1 MATPT
6 RKRSPKA
13 DKATPSTPNTA
24 SPEPA
29 RQHGAA
35 QDETYTTERLAALIA
50 SGEAQPGWSKTVWV
64 HYSDLKPWA
73 VNPRLHTGDQPAEIA
88 EMIRTVGFVNPVVIW
103 VSKGELRAGHGRLA
117 AMRLLCETGY
127 RAKTIKGKKLHR
139 IADPGFT
146 PPGAPGPGMVR
157 ALLIEFESEAH
168 ANAYAITDDKLSAK
182 ATVDPQLER
191 LVKRGLLADKAFEAS
206 VHVAGIEAADLD
218 MLKELLDSDAEAE
231 IGFAS
236 ADDYDVLSTM
246 MGDGEGQGRAAAA
259 QRDEEQSTPAAP
271 EGERHRAELALT
283 GADAAPTD
291 SGANPSGT
299 AGPALRATKA
309 PEPAAPPQPVLVDLV
324 IPMTPSQRSEVERTL
339 RRVREEEGLDGNAAA
354 LLCVMRAH
362 FDESGLDD
370 LPEDEE

>member
-1 MATPT
+1 MAPST
-6 RKRSPKA
+6 RTRQPKA
-13 DKATPSTPNTA
+13 DKAAPSTPSAAHT
-24 SPEPA
+24 PA

-35 QDETYTTERLAALIA
+35 QDEVYTSERLAALMT
-50 SGEAQPGWSKTVWV
+50 SGEAQPGWSRTVWV

-88 EMIRTVGFVNPVVIW
+88 EMIRAVGFVDPVVIW

-127 RAKTIKGKKLHR
+127 RAKTVKGKKIQRL
-139 IADPGFT
+139 ADPGFT

-168 ANAYAITDDKLSAK
+168 ANAYAIAADKLSAK
-182 ATVDPQLER
+182 ATVDAGLER

-218 MLKELLDSDAEAE
+218 MLKELADAEAE
-231 IGFAS
+231 ISFAG

-246 MGDGEGQGRAAAA
+246 MGDDEGQGRAASKQADEAQNAA
-259 QRDEEQSTPAAP
+259 DTPQS
-271 EGERHRAELALT
+271 ERPRAELELT
-283 GADAAPTD
+283 SPGASQAQGAAE
-291 SGANPSGT
+291 AT
-299 AGPALRATKA
+299 APAQRLTKT

-324 IPMTPSQRSEVERTL
+324 IPMTPSQRTEVERTL
-339 RRVREEEGLDGNAAA
+339 RRVREEEGLEGNAAA

-362 FDESGLDD
+362 FDEADLDE

>member
-1 MATPT
+1 MATLT

-13 DKATPSTPNTA
+13 DKATPS
-24 SPEPA
+24 SPSGAAPAPA

-35 QDETYTTERLAALIA
+35 QDEVYTTERLAALIA

-64 HYSDLKPWA
+64 HYSDLRPWA

-127 RAKTIKGKKLHR
+127 RVKTLKGKKLHR
-139 IADPGFT
+139 TADPGFT

-168 ANAYAITDDKLSAK
+168 ANAYAITDDKLSTK
-182 ATVDPQLER
+182 ATVDPHLER
-191 LVKRGLLADKAFEAS
+191 LVKRGLLADKAFEDS

-246 MGDGEGQGRAAAA
+246 MGDGEGQGRAADA
-259 QRDEEQSTPAAP
+259 QRDEEEGSPAAP
-271 EGERHRAELALT
+271 ESERPRAVLELT
-283 GADAAPTD
+283 GAETTTAQGSADPAAPA
-291 SGANPSGT
+291 SR
-299 AGPALRATKA
+299 ALKT
-309 PEPAAPPQPVLVDLV
+309 PEPAAPTQPVLVDLV

-339 RRVREEEGLDGNAAA
+339 RRVREEEGLEGNAAA

-370 LPEDEE
+370 LPDEEE

>member
-1 MATPT
+1 MPLST
-6 RKRSPKA
+6 RTRPPKA
-13 DKATPSTPNTA
+13 DKAAPSAPSAAPT
-24 SPEPA
+24 PA
-29 RQHGAA
+29 RQYGAA
-35 QDETYTTERLAALIA
+35 QDEVYTSDRLAALFA
-50 SGEAQPGWSKTVWV
+50 SGEVQPGWSKTVWV
-64 HYSDLKPWA
+64 HYSDLQPWA

-182 ATVDPQLER
+182 ATVDPHLER
-191 LVKRGLLADKAFEAS
+191 LVKRGLLADKAFEDS

-218 MLKELLDSDAEAE
+218 MLKELIDADAEAE

-246 MGDGEGQGRAAAA
+246 MGEGESQGRAANA
-259 QRDEEQSTPAAP
+259 QREEEGSLPAP
-271 EGERHRAELALT
+271 ESECPRAELELT
-283 GADAAPTD
+283 GAETATAQGNADLAAPA
-291 SGANPSGT
+291 S
-299 AGPALRATKA
+299 RAAKT
-309 PEPAAPPQPVLVDLV
+309 PEPAAPPQPMLVDLV

-339 RRVREEEGLDGNAAA
+339 RRVREEEGLEGNAAA

-362 FDESGLDD
+362 FDEADLDD
-370 LPEDEE
+370 LSDEEE

>member
-1 MATPT
+1 MVTST

-13 DKATPSTPNTA
+13 DNAA
-24 SPEPA
+24 SSALSGAAAPTPA

-35 QDETYTTERLAALIA
+35 QDEVYTTERLAALIA

-64 HYSDLKPWA
+64 HYSDLQPWA

-103 VSKGELRAGHGRLA
+103 VGRGELRAGHGRLA

-127 RAKTIKGKKLHR
+127 RTKTIKGKKLHR
-139 IADPGFT
+139 FANPGFT

-168 ANAYAITDDKLSAK
+168 ANAYAIADDKLSAK
-182 ATVDPQLER
+182 ATVDPHLER
-191 LVKRGLLADKAFEAS
+191 LVKRGLLADRAFESS

-218 MLKELLDSDAEAE
+218 MLKELVDADAEAE
-231 IGFAS
+231 ISFTS
-236 ADDYDVLSTM
+236 TDDYDVLSTM
-246 MGDGEGQGRAAAA
+246 MSEGEGQGRAADA
-259 QRDEEQSTPAAP
+259 QRDEEQGTPTAP
-271 EGERHRAELALT
+271 ESERPRAVLELT
-283 GADAAPTD
+283 GAETTTAQGSAEPTAPASRAA
-291 SGANPSGT
+291 
-299 AGPALRATKA
+299 KI
-309 PEPAAPPQPVLVDLV
+309 PEPDAPPQPVLVDLV

-339 RRVREEEGLDGNAAA
+339 RRVREEEGLEGNAAA

-370 LPEDEE
+370 LPDEEE